1 MKNQIDSISEED
13 VFTCPE
19 TRERIRRNVY
29 ELRLGMLVNIYQQK
43 IQEVINAIPFNLR
56 NTKIA
61 IGQTSVYHEHNMSP

>member
-1 MKNQIDSISEED
+1 MSEED

-19 TRERIRRNVY
+19 TRERIKRNVY

-43 IQEVINAIPFNLR
+43 IQEVDQRAKQIISAIPFNLR

-61 IGQTSVYHEHNMSP
+61 TLK